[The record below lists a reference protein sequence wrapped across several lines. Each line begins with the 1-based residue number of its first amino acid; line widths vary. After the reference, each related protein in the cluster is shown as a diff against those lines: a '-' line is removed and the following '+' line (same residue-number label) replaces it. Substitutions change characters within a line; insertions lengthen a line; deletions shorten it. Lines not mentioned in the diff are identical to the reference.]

1 MTAAACPACVAA
13 PAAVEVAGG
22 ARATREVLLALPNI
36 HCAGCIKGVESAL
49 SAVPGVAAARVNLS
63 RRTAAVAAGDDV
75 APETLID
82 ALARAGHQAVE
93 MNAEAIA
100 KAGDQTARRLL
111 IYVAIAGFAM
121 MNVMLLSVS
130 VWAGADDAMRDF
142 LHWISAAIAL
152 PTLAIV
158 GRPFYDSAF
167 SALRARRLNMDVPI
181 SLALILAAGLSLF
194 ETINSGPETYFDAAL
209 SLAFFLLVGR
219 YLERRARH
227 LARSAATDLAAL
239 ETPFAFRVSDAGP
252 QKTPIDQIRVG
263 DALLVPAGERCPVDA
278 VVDGEGGVFD
288 ISHLTGES
296 EPMHAKPGEEI
307 AAGALCLGGAVAV
320 TASAVGADTSL
331 RRMLRLVEV
340 VERGGGRYATLSDRA
355 ARIYAPGVH
364 LIALFTL
371 IGWIW
376 QTGDIRQ
383 AVFVAVATLIITCP
397 CALGLAAPAVAAAAM
412 SRAFRSGVLLKS
424 GSALERLAEV
434 DTIIFDKTGT
444 IEAPEPAI
452 ETALTD
458 EDLARAC
465 AVAQGS
471 RHPFSRALLAEA
483 AARGL
488 TIAAAADLTE
498 TAGAGVSGRVGD
510 EVIRLGSAA
519 FVGAAPGKGRETWL
533 QIGARPPQRIA
544 FASTPREG
552 AAQMARD
559 LKAAGLDLRLLSGDR
574 PEAVRACAD
583 RLDISKWIAA
593 ATPEDKLRLL
603 KELGDE
609 GRKVLM
615 IGDGVNDVGAM
626 SAAHASA
633 AMASGLEAARSR
645 ADIVL
650 MRSDLGNVAPL
661 IRTARAARSR
671 TLENFGVAAIYNAFA
686 IPIAIAGFAS
696 PLAAALA
703 MSTSSILV
711 ALNALRVR

>member
-1 MTAAACPACVAA
+1 MTAACVAA
-13 PAAVEVAGG
+13 PAAIEVAAS
-22 ARATREVLLALPNI
+22 ARPTREVLLALPNI
-36 HCAGCIKGVESAL
+36 HCAGCIAGAERAL
-49 SAVPGVAAARVNLS
+49 SGVPGVARARVNLT
-63 RRTAAVAAGDDV
+63 RRTAAVAAEEGV
-75 APETLID
+75 APEALID

-93 MNAEAIA
+93 MNAEAVA
-100 KAGDQTARRLL
+100 QTGDPTTRQLL

-130 VWAGADDAMRDF
+130 IWAGADAAMRDF

-158 GRPFYDSAF
+158 GRPFYGSAF
-167 SALRARRLNMDVPI
+167 SALRAGRLNMDVPI
-181 SLALILAAGLSLF
+181 SLALVLAAGLSLF
-194 ETINSGPETYFDAAL
+194 ETINSGPEAYFDAAL

-227 LARSAATDLAAL
+227 LARSAASDLAAL
-239 ETPFAFRVSDAGP
+239 ETPFAFKLTGLGP
-252 QKTPIDQIRVG
+252 EKTPIDQIRVG
-263 DALLVPAGERCPVDA
+263 DALLIPAGERCPVDA
-278 VVDGEGGVFD
+278 IAGDESGVFD

-296 EPMHAKPGEEI
+296 APLHARPGEEI
-307 AAGALCLGGAVAV
+307 AAGALCLGGAATV

-364 LIALFTL
+364 LIALLTL

-383 AVFVAVATLIITCP
+383 AIFAAVATLIITCP

-434 DTIIFDKTGT
+434 DTIVLDKTGT
-444 IEAPEPAI
+444 IEAPEPAL
-452 ETALTD
+452 ETPLGDDDLT
-458 EDLARAC
+458 RAC

-483 AARGL
+483 MRR
-488 TIAAAADLTE
+488 DLAVPAVTAMTE
-498 TAGAGVSGRVGD
+498 ETGAGVSGELDGQR
-510 EVIRLGSAA
+510 IRLGSAA
-519 FVGAAPGKGRETWL
+519 LVGAAPGEGMETWL
-533 QIGARPPQRIA
+533 QVGDQPPRRIG
-544 FASTPREG
+544 FASAPRDG
-552 AAQMARD
+552 ADEMARD
-559 LKAAGLDLRLLSGDR
+559 LMALGHDVRLLSGDR

-583 RLDISKWIAA
+583 RLGIPQWIAA
-593 ATPEDKLRLL
+593 ATPEDKLRLMQG
-603 KELGDE
+603 LGDE

-615 IGDGVNDVGAM
+615 IGDGINDVGAM
-626 SAAHASA
+626 ASAHVSA

-661 IRTARAARSR
+661 LRTARAARSR
-671 TLENFGVAAIYNAFA
+671 TLENFGVAAVYNAVA

>member
-1 MTAAACPACVAA
+1 MTAACPACVAA
-13 PAAVEVAGG
+13 PAAMEVA
-22 ARATREVLLALPNI
+22 APDRPTREVLLALPDI

-49 SAVPGVAAARVNLS
+49 SAVPGVASARVNLS
-63 RRTAAVAAGDDV
+63 RRTAAVAAEQKV
-75 APETLID
+75 EPETLID

-100 KAGDQTARRLL
+100 KSGDQTARQLL

-130 VWAGADDAMRDF
+130 VWAGADAAMRDF

-158 GRPFYDSAF
+158 GRPFYSSAF
-167 SALRARRLNMDVPI
+167 SALRAWRLNMDVPI
-181 SLALILAAGLSLF
+181 SLALILAAGLSLY
-194 ETINSGPETYFDAAL
+194 ETIMGGPEAYFDAAL

-227 LARSAATDLAAL
+227 LARSAASDLAAL
-239 ETPFAFRVSDAGP
+239 ETPFAFLLTDHGP
-252 QKTPIDQIRVG
+252 QKTPIDQVRVG
-263 DALLVPAGERCPVDA
+263 DALLIPAGERCPVDA
-278 VVDGEGGVFD
+278 IAGDEGGVFD
-288 ISHLTGES
+288 VSHLTGES
-296 EPMHAKPGEEI
+296 RPLQAKPGEEI
-307 AAGALCLGGAVAV
+307 AAGALCLGGAATV

-340 VERGGGRYATLSDRA
+340 VERGDGRYATLSDRA
-355 ARIYAPGVH
+355 AQIYAPGVH

-383 AVFVAVATLIITCP
+383 AIFAAVATLIITCP
-397 CALGLAAPAVAAAAM
+397 CALGLASPAVAAAAM

-424 GSALERLAEV
+424 GSALERVAEV
-434 DTIIFDKTGT
+434 DIVVLDKTGT

-452 ETALTD
+452 ETPLAD
-458 EDLARAC
+458 ETLRLAC
-465 AVAQGS
+465 AIAQGS

-483 AARGL
+483 ARRKLPIETASN
-488 TIAAAADLTE
+488 LTE
-498 TAGAGVSGRVGD
+498 TSGAGVSGLVEGQP
-510 EVIRLGSAA
+510 VRLGSAD
-519 FVGAAPGKGRETWL
+519 FVGATPGEGMETWL
-533 QIGARPPQRIA
+533 QIADQSPQRIA
-544 FASTPREG
+544 FASAPRDG
-552 AAQMARD
+552 AAEMVRD
-559 LKAAGLDLRLLSGDR
+559 LKASGLDVRLLSGDR
-574 PEAVRACAD
+574 PEAVRACAE
-583 RLDISKWIAA
+583 RLDIAQWIAA

-603 KELGDE
+603 QNLGEE
-609 GRKVLM
+609 GRRVLM
-615 IGDGVNDVGAM
+615 IGDGINDVGAM
-626 SAAHASA
+626 ASAHASA

-661 IRTARAARSR
+661 IQTARAARRR
-671 TLENFGVAAIYNAFA
+671 TLENFGVAATYNAIA
-686 IPIAIAGFAS
+686 IPIAIAGYAS

>member
-1 MTAAACPACVAA
+1 MTAVSPAAVAA
-13 PAAVEVAGG
+13 PAAMEVA
-22 ARATREVLLALPNI
+22 APDRPMRELLLALPNI
-36 HCAGCIKGVESAL
+36 HCAGCIKGVEGAL
-49 SAVPGVAAARVNLS
+49 SAIPGVASARVNLS
-63 RRTAAVAAGDDV
+63 RRTAAVAADTRV
-75 APETLID
+75 EPEALID

-93 MNAEAIA
+93 MNAQAISQS
-100 KAGDQTARRLL
+100 GDQTTRRLL

-130 VWAGADDAMRDF
+130 VWAGADAAMRDF

-158 GRPFYDSAF
+158 GQPFYSSAF
-167 SALRARRLNMDVPI
+167 SALRAGRLNMDVPI
-181 SLALILAAGLSLF
+181 SLALILAAGLSLN
-194 ETINSGPETYFDAAL
+194 ETIMGGPEAYFDAAL

-227 LARSAATDLAAL
+227 LARSAASDLAAL
-239 ETPFAFRVSDAGP
+239 ETPFAFLLTEQGP
-252 QKTPIDQIRVG
+252 QKTPIEQIRVG
-263 DALLVPAGERCPVDA
+263 DTLLVPAGERCPVDA
-278 VVDGEGGVFD
+278 IAGEGGGVFD

-296 EPMHAKPGEEI
+296 QPLRAKQGDEV
-307 AAGALCLGGAVAV
+307 AAGALCLGGAAAV

-340 VERGGGRYATLSDRA
+340 AERGDGRYATLSDRA
-355 ARIYAPGVH
+355 AQIYAPGVH
-364 LIALFTL
+364 LIALLTL
-371 IGWIW
+371 IGWVW

-383 AVFVAVATLIITCP
+383 AILVAVATLIITCP
-397 CALGLAAPAVAAAAM
+397 CALGLAAPTVAAAAM

-434 DTIIFDKTGT
+434 DAVVLDKTGT

-452 ETALTD
+452 ETPISD
-458 EDLARAC
+458 DDLGLAC

-483 AARGL
+483 ARRKL
-488 TIAAAADLTE
+488 TVGPAANLKE
-498 TAGAGVSGRVGD
+498 NAGAGLSGLVEGRPV
-510 EVIRLGSAA
+510 RLGSADL
-519 FVGAAPGKGRETWL
+519 VGAAPGEGMETWL
-533 QIGARPPQRIA
+533 QIEDRPPQRIA
-544 FASTPREG
+544 FASAPRDG
-552 AAQMARD
+552 AAAMVRD
-559 LKAAGLDLRLLSGDR
+559 LKAAGLDVRLLSGDR
-574 PEAVRACAD
+574 PEAVRACAE
-583 RLDISKWIAA
+583 RLDIPQWIAA

-603 KELGDE
+603 KNLGDE

-615 IGDGVNDVGAM
+615 IGDGINDVGAM
-626 SAAHASA
+626 ASAHVSA

-645 ADIVL
+645 ADVVL

-661 IRTARAARSR
+661 IRTARAARRR
-671 TLENFGVAAIYNAFA
+671 TLENFGVAATYNAIA
-686 IPIAIAGFAS
+686 IPIAVAGYAS